1 MSLIEA
7 AAGSWLRRPSPAV
20 LRARAEALPRSD
32 AAVRQ
37 RLGWI
42 WGLLVL
48 NVMPYSARSTLIP
61 LPTSAGKV
69 LTQGAL
75 VVALL
80 LALSINRRGLLR
92 PNLFLF
98 LMTLLCVTTTMVSV
112 RGYFSF
118 IGSDYRDVR
127 LVLMVAIL
135 WLLTPWWGRRDLV
148 LLEFHRRM
156 MVIVL
161 ITVVAGIALSPTAAF
176 AQAGGGRLGGTIWPI
191 PPTQVAHYAAVL
203 AGTTIVLWFSGLV
216 RPKPTIA
223 VVGFS
228 VVVLLLTHTR
238 TALLAMLVGI
248 LLAALSLF
256 VSRRRVRRALGV
268 TFAVAA
274 VAALTLS
281 PFLKTWF
288 DRGETGQLDQLS
300 GRAATWSAL
309 LAQPRTEFNKV
320 FGYGIS
326 NDSFDGL
333 PIDSSWLSTYL
344 DQGLVGDVLDA
355 AMLAVLIGTACVS
368 PRGPRRALALFLAGY
383 CLVASYTETGLGEA
397 SPYLLDLTVAMALV
411 ATPARLALPRVATSR
426 GEDRLGAAAQLEAG
440 TQLAGPDIA

>member
-1 MSLIEA
+1 M
-7 AAGSWLRRPSPAV
+7 RR
-20 LRARAEALPRSD
+20 
-32 AAVRQ
+32 

-48 NVMPYSARSTLIP
+48 NVMPYSARSTLVPI
-61 LPTSAGKV
+61 PTSAGKA

-75 VVALL
+75 VVALV
-80 LALSINRRGLLR
+80 LAVSINRRGLLR

-98 LMTLLCVTTTMVSV
+98 LMTLLCVTTTMVSL

-118 IGSDYRDVR
+118 IGSDYRCVR
-127 LVLMVAIL
+127 LLLMVAIL
-135 WLLTPWWGRRDLV
+135 WLLTPWWGRRDL
-148 LLEFHRRM
+148 LLLQFHRRM
-156 MVIVL
+156 MLVVLLTVI
-161 ITVVAGIALSPTAAF
+161 AGIALSPAAAF

-203 AGTTIVLWFSGLV
+203 VGTTIVGWFSGLL
-216 RPKPTIA
+216 RGKRA
-223 VVGFS
+223 VAIVSLG
-228 VVVLLLTHTR
+228 VVTLLLTHTR
-238 TALLAMLVGI
+238 TALIAMLFGV

-256 VSRRRVRRALGV
+256 FSRKRVRKAAGI
-268 TFAVAA
+268 TVAIVV
-274 VAALTLS
+274 VAGLTLS

-288 DRGETGQLDQLS
+288 NRGETGQLDQLS

-309 LAQPRTEFNKV
+309 LAQPRTGFNTA

-344 DQGLVGDVLDA
+344 DQGLVGDILDG
-355 AMLAVLIGTACVS
+355 AMLLVLVTTACMS

-383 CLVASYTETGLGEA
+383 CIVASYTETGLGEA
-397 SPYLLDLTVAMALV
+397 SPYLLDLTVAMALL
-411 ATPARLALPRVATSR
+411 ATPATLALPK
-426 GEDRLGAAAQLEAG
+426 LGNRAALPAVTTME
-440 TQLAGPDIA
+440 